1 MGMIIITM
9 ITCITFLK
17 RHNLSDLPKSTF
29 FKAHLCV
36 WRCQRHNKNTVMSVM
51 CSLQWMYVEKL
62 EPICVCVFSKNE
74 HVTFSGEL
82 ANLSILVLDLSAD
95 NPPLPFK
102 VLMSPALN
110 SQCTK
115 TLK

>member
-1 MGMIIITM
+1 MLGM
-9 ITCITFLK
+9 
-17 RHNLSDLPKSTF
+17 H
-29 FKAHLCV
+29 
-36 WRCQRHNKNTVMSVM
+36 
-51 CSLQWMYVEKL
+51 SLQWMYAKKL
-62 EPICVCVFSKNE
+62 EPICVCVFSKNK

-82 ANLSILVLDLSAD
+82 ANLSIPVLDLSAH
-95 NPPLPFK
+95 NSTLPFK